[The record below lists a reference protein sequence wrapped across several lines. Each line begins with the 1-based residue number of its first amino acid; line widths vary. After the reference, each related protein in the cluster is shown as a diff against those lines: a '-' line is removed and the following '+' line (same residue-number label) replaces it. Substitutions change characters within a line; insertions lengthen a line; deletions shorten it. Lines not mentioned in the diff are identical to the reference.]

1 MLYVVHMDD
10 LNNSSDEMV
19 EALRD
24 LGVPR
29 NLATTIAY
37 LKQVQEASSLDIEMH
52 TGLRQPEVSVAMR
65 SMRKYNWVEESNKKA
80 NGKGRPTK
88 IYSLA
93 TPVETI
99 ISHYEQRVREEN
111 EARLS
116 IIEKLKSLSR
126 N

>member
-1 MLYVVHMDD
+1 
-10 LNNSSDEMV
+10 
-19 EALRD
+19 
-24 LGVPR
+24 
-29 NLATTIAY
+29 
-37 LKQVQEASSLDIEMH
+37 
-52 TGLRQPEVSVAMR
+52 
-65 SMRKYNWVEESNKKA
+65 MRKYNWVEESNKKA